1 MQHQAGQ
8 PGPHENGNLRR
19 IVLIRNVSQRDHM
32 TSNRLLP
39 LLVAIGAAAVIT
51 IYLYDVGVNCR
62 PADVPGRGSIQHAVR
77 TLTEHVPA

>member
-1 MQHQAGQ
+1 M
-8 PGPHENGNLRR
+8 
-19 IVLIRNVSQRDHM
+19 IVLIPNVSRRDRM
-32 TSNRLLP
+32 ASNRLLP

-77 TLTEHVPA
+77 TLSGLAPT

>member
-1 MQHQAGQ
+1 
-8 PGPHENGNLRR
+8 
-19 IVLIRNVSQRDHM
+19 M

-51 IYLYDVGVNCR
+51 IYLYDVGVNYR

-77 TLTEHVPA
+77 PLTGHVPA